1 MASKSFVSFN
11 MVTFEQ
17 GFVRNKNKPNL
28 KSVLFRLQSDVK
40 SYMSRLQ
47 VSISLRRVL
56 IFRDNLWDIV

>member
-17 GFVRNKNKPNL
+17 GFVRNKNKHNL

-47 VSISLRRVL
+47 VSISLRCVL
-56 IFRDNLWDIV
+56 IFRDNLWDIE

>member
-17 GFVRNKNKPNL
+17 GFVCNKNKPNL